1 MRVHLWR
8 HAGLG
13 GRLRLRGPAAGETIE
28 SGSPHTAMTVLS
40 SQPLS
45 LEEQKQLAVNITHVL
60 SLYGSIVDSYI
71 VEFFTDNLWGKLPYS
86 WQAVLT
92 DLPSPQLAAVLLE
105 KGKPEEVCYSV
116 VWPLSLL
123 AFKATAHTLAFSRTP
138 RGRGGMSATGRPE
151 EFRENRC
158 QSAKLNPLFRKHV
171 KPKKQHEIRQ
181 LGKVV
186 KKLSEITRCD
196 QVVDI
201 GSGQGHLSRFLAF
214 GLGLS
219 VTAIEGDGRLVDMAT
234 KFDRE
239 LVWALEKKQAR
250 RAKDPWEISL
260 RGPSHVAG
268 WVDPQAPWQEF
279 LLLPQ
284 RGIDTAQSPM
294 AESGPSP
301 EAGATCDLPGP
312 WKSIPPTAPCGGGR
326 DVVEM
331 GKAGEKGPRGWG
343 CMAAAREEHR
353 GSPDPFG
360 SRGRGCVPNG
370 PHPLYRPSRPMAVN
384 PLGPLAEGRLLLTG
398 LHACGDLS
406 VALLRHFTRCPH
418 VVAVTSVACCYM
430 KLTTQ
435 EEPTPP
441 GLAALPPPSAD
452 RPEYGYPLSAWVAG
466 LPGHALSYKAREAA
480 CHAIEDYALRLRS
493 KSPILRTHCYRATLE
508 MLIRA
513 ADPAKRRLGVQT
525 INKAHQLAFEEY
537 ARLGLQC
544 VGLDPAAPLDRAC
557 VDAMLA
563 QQQNVVAFFSLAL
576 LLAPLVETLILLDR
590 MIYLQEQGFQCQLI
604 PLFNPSFSPR
614 NLVLV
619 AAKAGLDSAL
629 STLAGED

>member
-1 MRVHLWR
+1 
-8 HAGLG
+8 
-13 GRLRLRGPAAGETIE
+13 
-28 SGSPHTAMTVLS
+28 MTGLS

-71 VEFFTDNLWGKLPYS
+71 IEFFTDNLWGKLPYS
-86 WQAVLT
+86 WQEVLT
-92 DLPSPQLAAVLLE
+92 DLPSPRLAAVLLE

-138 RGRGGMSATGRPE
+138 RGRGGMSANGRPE

-158 QSAKLNPLFRKHV
+158 QSSKLNPLFRKHV
-171 KPKKQHEIRQ
+171 KPKKQHEIQQ

-239 LVWALEKKQAR
+239 LVWALEKEQAGQ
-250 RAKDPWEISL
+250 AKVNGISL

-268 WVDPQAPWQEF
+268 WVDPQAPWREF
-279 LLLPQ
+279 LLPPQ
-284 RGIDTAQSPM
+284 
-294 AESGPSP
+294 
-301 EAGATCDLPGP
+301 
-312 WKSIPPTAPCGGGR
+312 
-326 DVVEM
+326 
-331 GKAGEKGPRGWG
+331 
-343 CMAAAREEHR
+343 
-353 GSPDPFG
+353 
-360 SRGRGCVPNG
+360 
-370 PHPLYRPSRPMAVN
+370 
-384 PLGPLAEGRLLLTG
+384 LLLTG

-418 VVAVTSVACCYM
+418 VVAMTSVACCYM

-435 EEPTPP
+435 E
-441 GLAALPPPSAD
+441 D
-452 RPEYGYPLSAWVAG
+452 AWVAG
-466 LPGHALSYKAREAA
+466 LPGHSLSYKAREVA
-480 CHAIEDYALRLRS
+480 CHAVEDYALRLRS
-493 KSPILRTHCYRATLE
+493 ESPALRTHCYRATLE
-508 MLIRA
+508 TLIRA

-525 INKAHQLAFEEY
+525 IS
-537 ARLGLQC
+537 RRGR

-590 MIYLQEQGFQCQLI
+590 MIYLQEQGFQCRLI

-619 AAKAGLDSAL
+619 AAKAGLDPAL

>member
-1 MRVHLWR
+1 MT
-8 HAGLG
+8 GL
-13 GRLRLRGPAAGETIE
+13 
-28 SGSPHTAMTVLS
+28 SG
-40 SQPLS
+40 QPLS

-60 SLYGSIVDSYI
+60 SLYGSIVDSYVI
-71 VEFFTDNLWGKLPYS
+71 EFFTDNLWEKLPYS

-138 RGRGGMSATGRPE
+138 RGRGGTSANGRPE

-158 QSAKLNPLFRKHV
+158 QSSKLNPLFRKHV
-171 KPKKQHEIRQ
+171 KPKKQHEIWQ
-181 LGKVV
+181 LGK
-186 KKLSEITRCD
+186 LSETPKAAA
-196 QVVDI
+196 VVTV
-201 GSGQGHLSRFLAF
+201 GVFPFKGHLSRFLAF

-239 LVWALEKKQAR
+239 LVWALEKEQAR
-250 RAKDPWEISL
+250 RAQVDGVSL

-279 LLLPQ
+279 LL
-284 RGIDTAQSPM
+284 
-294 AESGPSP
+294 
-301 EAGATCDLPGP
+301 
-312 WKSIPPTAPCGGGR
+312 PP
-326 DVVEM
+326 
-331 GKAGEKGPRGWG
+331 
-343 CMAAAREEHR
+343 
-353 GSPDPFG
+353 
-360 SRGRGCVPNG
+360 
-370 PHPLYRPSRPMAVN
+370 
-384 PLGPLAEGRLLLTG
+384 RLLLTG

-418 VVAVTSVACCYM
+418 VVAMTSV
-430 KLTTQ
+430 
-435 EEPTPP
+435 PTPP
-441 GLAALPPPSAD
+441 GL
-452 RPEYGYPLSAWVAG
+452 YGYPLSAWVAG
-466 LPGHALSYKAREAA
+466 LPGHALSYKAREVA
-480 CHAIEDYALRLRS
+480 CHAVEDYVLRLRS
-493 KSPILRTHCYRATLE
+493 ESCVLRTHCYRAMLE
-508 MLIRA
+508 TLIRA

-537 ARLGLQC
+537 ARLGLQR
-544 VGLDPAAPLDRAC
+544 VGLDSTAPLDRAC
-557 VDAMLA
+557 VDTMLA
-563 QQQNVVAFFSLAL
+563 QQQNIVAFFSLAL

-619 AAKAGLDSAL
+619 AAKAGLDSVL

>member
-1 MRVHLWR
+1 MT
-8 HAGLG
+8 GL
-13 GRLRLRGPAAGETIE
+13 
-28 SGSPHTAMTVLS
+28 SG
-40 SQPLS
+40 QPLS

-71 VEFFTDNLWGKLPYS
+71 IEFFTDNLWGKLPYS

-138 RGRGGMSATGRPE
+138 RGRGGTSANGRPE

-158 QSAKLNPLFRKHV
+158 QSSKLNPLFRKHV

-186 KKLSEITRCD
+186 KKLSEIARCD

-239 LVWALEKKQAR
+239 LVWALEKEQADILLTLPAPR
-250 RAKDPWEISL
+250 KSRL
-260 RGPSHVAG
+260 R
-268 WVDPQAPWQEF
+268 
-279 LLLPQ
+279 
-284 RGIDTAQSPM
+284 
-294 AESGPSP
+294 
-301 EAGATCDLPGP
+301 
-312 WKSIPPTAPCGGGR
+312 PT
-326 DVVEM
+326 
-331 GKAGEKGPRGWG
+331 
-343 CMAAAREEHR
+343 
-353 GSPDPFG
+353 
-360 SRGRGCVPNG
+360 
-370 PHPLYRPSRPMAVN
+370 AVN
-384 PLGPLAEGRLLLTG
+384 PLGLLAEGRLLLTG

-418 VVAVTSVACCYM
+418 VVAMTSVACCYM

-441 GLAALPPPSAD
+441 GL
-452 RPEYGYPLSAWVAG
+452 YGYPLSAWVAG
-466 LPGHALSYKAREAA
+466 LPGHALSYKAREVA
-480 CHAIEDYALRLRS
+480 CHAVEDYVLRLRS
-493 KSPILRTHCYRATLE
+493 ESPVLRTHCYRATLE
-508 MLIRA
+508 TLIRA
-513 ADPAKRRLGVQT
+513 ADPAKRCLGV
-525 INKAHQLAFEEY
+525 
-537 ARLGLQC
+537 RRGR

>member
-1 MRVHLWR
+1 MT
-8 HAGLG
+8 GL
-13 GRLRLRGPAAGETIE
+13 
-28 SGSPHTAMTVLS
+28 SG
-40 SQPLS
+40 QPLS

-71 VEFFTDNLWGKLPYS
+71 IEFFTDNLWGKLPYS

-138 RGRGGMSATGRPE
+138 RGRGGASANGRPE

-158 QSAKLNPLFRKHV
+158 QSSKLNPLFRKHV
-171 KPKKQHEIRQ
+171 KPKKQHEVRQ

-201 GSGQGHLSRFLAF
+201 GSGQGHLARFLAF

-239 LVWALEKKQAR
+239 LVWALEKEQAR
-250 RAKDPWEISL
+250 RTKDPVEISL
-260 RGPSHVAG
+260 RGPSHVTG

-279 LLLPQ
+279 LLPPHP
-284 RGIDTAQSPM
+284 GIDTAHSPM
-294 AESGPSP
+294 AESSPSP
-301 EAGATCDLPGP
+301 EAGATYDSPEP
-312 WKSIPPTAPCGGGR
+312 RKIIPPTAPCEGGR
-326 DVVEM
+326 DGAET
-331 GKAGEKGPRGWG
+331 GKAGEKGPGGWS
-343 CMAAAREEHR
+343 CMAAAREEQ
-353 GSPDPFG
+353 GGTPDPFR
-360 SRGRGCVPNG
+360 SRGRGYVPNG

-418 VVAVTSVACCYM
+418 VVAMTSVACCYM

-441 GLAALPPPSAD
+441 GLAAPSPPSTD
-452 RPEYGYPLSAWVAG
+452 WPKYGYPLSAWVSG
-466 LPGHALSYKAREAA
+466 LPGHALSYKAREVA
-480 CHAIEDYALRLRS
+480 CHAVEDYVLRLRS
-493 KSPILRTHCYRATLE
+493 ESPVLRTHCYRATLE
-508 MLIRA
+508 TLIRA
-513 ADPAKRRLGVQT
+513 ADPVKRRLGVQT
-525 INKAHQLAFEEY
+525 VNKAHQLAFEEY
-537 ARLGLQC
+537 ARLGLQR

-590 MIYLQEQGFQCQLI
+590 MIYLQEQ
-604 PLFNPSFSPR
+604 
-614 NLVLV
+614 VLV
-619 AAKAGLDSAL
+619 AAKAGLGSAL
-629 STLAGED
+629 STLAGDD

>member
-1 MRVHLWR
+1 MT
-8 HAGLG
+8 GL
-13 GRLRLRGPAAGETIE
+13 
-28 SGSPHTAMTVLS
+28 SG
-40 SQPLS
+40 QPLS

-60 SLYGSIVDSYI
+60 SLYGSIVDSYVI
-71 VEFFTDNLWGKLPYS
+71 EFFTDNLWEKLPYS

-138 RGRGGMSATGRPE
+138 RGRGGTSANGRPE

-158 QSAKLNPLFRKHV
+158 QSSKLNPLFRKHV
-171 KPKKQHEIRQ
+171 KPKKQHEIWQ

-239 LVWALEKKQAR
+239 LVWALEKEQAR
-250 RAKDPWEISL
+250 RAQDPGEVSL

-279 LLLPQ
+279 LLPP
-284 RGIDTAQSPM
+284 RSGIDPAHSPM
-294 AESGPSP
+294 AESSLSP
-301 EAGATCDLPGP
+301 EAGAIYDSPGP
-312 WKSIPPTAPCGGGR
+312 QKIIPPTALCGDGR
-326 DVVEM
+326 DGAET
-331 GKAGEKGPRGWG
+331 GKAGEKGPGGCG
-343 CMAAAREEHR
+343 CMAAAREEQG
-353 GSPDPFG
+353 GSPDPFR
-360 SRGRGCVPNG
+360 SRRCGCIPNR
-370 PHPLYRPSRPMAVN
+370 PHPLYQPSHPMAVN
-384 PLGPLAEGRLLLTG
+384 PLGPLAQGRLLLTG

-418 VVAVTSVACCYM
+418 VVAMTSVACCYM

-441 GLAALPPPSAD
+441 GLAAPAPPSTH

-466 LPGHALSYKAREAA
+466 LPGHALSYKAREVA
-480 CHAIEDYALRLRS
+480 CHAVEDYVLRLRS
-493 KSPILRTHCYRATLE
+493 ESCVLRTHCYRAMLE
-508 MLIRA
+508 TLIRA

-537 ARLGLQC
+537 ARLGLQR
-544 VGLDPAAPLDRAC
+544 VGLDSTAPLDRAC
-557 VDAMLA
+557 VDTMLA
-563 QQQNVVAFFSLAL
+563 QQQNIVAFFSLAL

-619 AAKAGLDSAL
+619 AAKAGLDSVL

>member
-1 MRVHLWR
+1 
-8 HAGLG
+8 
-13 GRLRLRGPAAGETIE
+13 
-28 SGSPHTAMTVLS
+28 MTVLS
-40 SQPLS
+40 GQPLS
-45 LEEQKQLAVNITHVL
+45 LEKQKQLAVNITHVL

-71 VEFFTDNLWGKLPYS
+71 IEFFTDNLWGKLPYS

-92 DLPSPQLAAVLLE
+92 NLPSPQLAAVLLE

-138 RGRGGMSATGRPE
+138 HGRGGASATGRPE

-201 GSGQGHLSRFLAF
+201 GSGQRHPR
-214 GLGLS
+214 
-219 VTAIEGDGRLVDMAT
+219 
-234 KFDRE
+234 
-239 LVWALEKKQAR
+239 WA
-250 RAKDPWEISL
+250 
-260 RGPSHVAG
+260 
-268 WVDPQAPWQEF
+268 
-279 LLLPQ
+279 
-284 RGIDTAQSPM
+284 
-294 AESGPSP
+294 
-301 EAGATCDLPGP
+301 
-312 WKSIPPTAPCGGGR
+312 GG
-326 DVVEM
+326 
-331 GKAGEKGPRGWG
+331 
-343 CMAAAREEHR
+343 
-353 GSPDPFG
+353 
-360 SRGRGCVPNG
+360 
-370 PHPLYRPSRPMAVN
+370 
-384 PLGPLAEGRLLLTG
+384 
-398 LHACGDLS
+398 
-406 VALLRHFTRCPH
+406 
-418 VVAVTSVACCYM
+418 
-430 KLTTQ
+430 
-435 EEPTPP
+435 
-441 GLAALPPPSAD
+441 AALP
-452 RPEYGYPLSAWVAG
+452 R
-466 LPGHALSYKAREAA
+466 HALSYKAREAA

-557 VDAMLA
+557 VDSMLA